1 MNHKIKD
8 VQSEVS
14 LQVVRAREELFCLRM
29 ELAGCLPAMGD
40 VKRVSPI
47 VRDIL
52 QSEVREAYEDL
63 ITKIQEAAG

>member
-8 VQSEVS
+8 IQSEVS
-14 LQVVRAREELFCLRM
+14 LQVVRVRDELFGLRI
-29 ELAGCLPAMGD
+29 ELEDCLPAMGD